1 MERIFTI
8 GVYGLDADRFI
19 TLLREHGVDAVIDV
33 RLRRGMRGSTYAW
46 ANSRRLQSALATAG
60 IGYAHARQLAPTR
73 EVREVQR
80 EVDRREGSGK
90 RARLVLSP
98 PFSDAYLQVILE
110 KADPV
115 ETGSWLAHQGESP
128 ALFCV
133 ERAPQACHRSLI
145 AEWLWREGEVSQ
157 VVHIEP

>member
-8 GVYGLDADRFI
+8 GAYGLDADRFLA
-19 TLLREHGVDAVIDV
+19 LLREHGVDTVIDV

-46 ANSRRLQSALATAG
+46 ANSRRLQSALAAAG

-73 EVREVQR
+73 EVREVQH

-90 RARLVLSP
+90 RARQVLSP
-98 PFSDAYLQVILE
+98 SFRDAYLQAILE
-110 KADPV
+110 RADPV
-115 ETGSWLAHQGESP
+115 ETGSWLADQGESP
-128 ALFCV
+128 VLFCV
-133 ERAPQACHRSLI
+133 ERSPQACHRSLI
-145 AEWLWREGEVSQ
+145 ADWLWREGQVSQ